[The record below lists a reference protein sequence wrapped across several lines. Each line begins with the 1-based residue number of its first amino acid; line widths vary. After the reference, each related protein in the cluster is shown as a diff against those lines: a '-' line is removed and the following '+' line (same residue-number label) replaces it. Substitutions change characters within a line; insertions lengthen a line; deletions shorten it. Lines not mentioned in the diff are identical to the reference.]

1 VIIDSGT
8 IFTKLPKPV
17 YEVFRNAYVAKTVNL
32 PRAPVSLL
40 FDTCYNLSGLEPFQV
55 PNVSFFFSAGPI
67 LTLKPRHILAEHES
81 YIGKEIFCLAFV
93 PTNHTTSIIGN
104 TQLLGIQTSFDTA
117 AGYIGFGPSTC
128 SPPESSPDCHGH
140 GPPRQWP
147 PRSIALRNL
156 YSSKSIITCMF
167 ISMFFFVNK

>member
-128 SPPESSPDCHGH
+128 SLLG
-140 GPPRQWP
+140 
-147 PRSIALRNL
+147 
-156 YSSKSIITCMF
+156 
-167 ISMFFFVNK
+167 V